1 MEKGMRRAIILAAAA
16 IALLAVA
23 LVLLAQ
29 SREEPQI
36 TGAAITELGLD
47 YRLLF
52 CSETDCREEMRKLI
66 NSSGT
71 ADCAMYNFHESL
83 ASGNLRVV
91 ADAHYKGNFSFIRKR
106 NSSGLM
112 HNKFCILDNITVITG
127 SFNPSSS
134 MKDRNNMLVIS
145 SPWLAR
151 GYSQEFEEL
160 WNNLPDKKSVGNKGF
175 LGGAEVGYYFCP
187 EDGCAARVE
196 QAIANASRSVLFM
209 AYSFTHRGIA
219 NELIIASMRGVYV
232 RGNIDSSSD
241 KDAYYL
247 LRNQSIDIRIDAAK
261 GIMHHKV
268 FIIDNETVI
277 TGSFNPTKSADVR
290 NDENMLVIRSGGIA
304 EEYLKEFDEVSMVSR

>member
-1 MEKGMRRAIILAAAA
+1 MDKKVRMAIILAAAA
-16 IALLAVA
+16 ISLAA
-23 LVLLAQ
+23 IVLLLRQ
-29 SREEPQI
+29 YGEEPQI
-36 TGAAITELGLD
+36 TGAAITEPGLD

-66 NSSGT
+66 NSSRT

-160 WNNLPDKKSVGNKGF
+160 WNEQPDRKSTGNSAM
-175 LGGAEVGYYFCP
+175 LGDAEVEYYFCP
-187 EDGCAARVE
+187 EDSCAARVE

-219 NELIIASMRGVYV
+219 NELIIAGMRGVDV
-232 RGNIDSSSD
+232 RGDIDSSSD

-277 TGSFNPTKSADVR
+277 TGSFNPTKSADIR
-290 NDENMLVIRSGGIA
+290 NDENMLVIRSAEIA
-304 EEYLKEFDEVSMVSR
+304 EEYLKEFDRVFAASS